1 LKCAMPL
8 KTRRSCFAF
17 DAPTDY
23 LSCTPPFVAGIGLA
37 GSVNMRYC
45 AAFNSATVRRS
56 VAADTEKPAD
66 QSGPNAK
73 IGLGPLRSIWATIR
87 SVSIFQGIQPLSEI
101 VWSRDI
107 VAGLELAATALPQAL
122 GYTRIAGMPVVTGLY
137 ALLIAPIAF
146 AIFGSS
152 RFLVVAADSATAAIV
167 AGGLTYLAP
176 IGTPKYVA
184 LAGLVAL
191 LTALML
197 ILARIV
203 RFGFLA
209 DFLSQTVLVGFLAG
223 VGCQVGIAVLADML
237 GIPNHPGTTFV
248 KVLAIA
254 KELARTH
261 APTLIVSVIV
271 VAGSLLLAKVAP
283 RFPTPLVFIL
293 GFTGAS
299 AVWKFADYGIST
311 IGRFSGGIPH
321 FAWPDVGWADVEPT
335 LAIAA
340 SCFLMVLT
348 QSAATARVY
357 ALRHRQ
363 ELSENSD
370 LIGLSVANAA
380 SALSGAFVVNGS
392 PTQTAMAESAGARS
406 QIAPMTTA
414 AIAAV
419 VLLFFTEPLQFLPNC
434 VLASLIFVVALRL
447 IDVSA
452 LQAIRRESPGE
463 FLLAVA
469 TTLIVL
475 FLGIEEGIISAMV
488 MSLLRIIRHSYHPQ
502 TAVLR
507 EGRRDEWIP
516 VAAAAQSTTGI
527 IVYRFDAALFYA
539 NASYFVHQIRMLVKP
554 PTKRVSTL
562 IVDASAIPNI
572 DYTASRVVR
581 ALLDELLERGIT
593 CRFANVQSGLRADL
607 DRHHLTD
614 VLGSS
619 NIYNSLSEALE
630 GNSRTA

>member
-1 LKCAMPL
+1 
-8 KTRRSCFAF
+8 
-17 DAPTDY
+17 
-23 LSCTPPFVAGIGLA
+23 VAL
-37 GSVNMRYC
+37 
-45 AAFNSATVRRS
+45 
-56 VAADTEKPAD
+56 DTEKPAD
-66 QSGPNAK
+66 QSGPNDN
-73 IGLGPLRSIWATIR
+73 GFELRSLAAMIS
-87 SVSIFQGIQPLSEI
+87 SVSIFKGIRPLSRI

-122 GYTRIAGMPVVTGLY
+122 AYAKIAGMPVMTGLY
-137 ALLIAPIAF
+137 SLFLAPIAF

-152 RFLVVAADSATAAIV
+152 RFLVVAADSATAAIL

-197 ILARIV
+197 LVARIIG
-203 RFGFLA
+203 FGFLA

-223 VGCQVGIAVLADML
+223 VGCQVGIAVLGDML
-237 GIPNHPGTTFV
+237 GISNHSGTTSV
-248 KVLAIA
+248 KVLVIA
-254 KELARTH
+254 EELPQIH
-261 APTLIVSVIV
+261 GPTLLVSLVV
-271 VAGSLLLAKVAP
+271 VAGSLILAKRAP
-283 RFPTPLVFIL
+283 RFPTPLVFVL

-299 AVWKFADYGIST
+299 AAWKFADHGIST

-321 FAWPDVGWADVEPT
+321 FAWPNFGWADIEPT

-340 SCFLMVLT
+340 SCFLIVLT
-348 QSAATARVY
+348 QSAATARIY
-357 ALRHRQ
+357 AFRHRQ
-363 ELSENSD
+363 ESSENSD
-370 LIGLSVANAA
+370 LVGLSAANAA
-380 SALSGAFVVNGS
+380 AALSGAFVVNGS
-392 PTQTAMAESAGARS
+392 PTQTAMAEGAGARS
-406 QIAPMTTA
+406 QLAPMTTA
-414 AIAAV
+414 AIAAL
-419 VLLFFTEPLQFLPNC
+419 VLLFFMQPLQYLPNC

-447 IDVSA
+447 IDVRG

-475 FLGIEEGIISAMV
+475 FIGVEEGIVAAMV

-516 VAAAAQSTTGI
+516 VAAAAKSTTGI
-527 IVYRFDAALFYA
+527 VVYQFEAALFYA
-539 NASYFVHQIRMLVKP
+539 NAGYFVHQITMLVKSATNP
-554 PTKRVSTL
+554 VLTL
-562 IVDASAIPNI
+562 IVDARAITNI

-581 ALLDELLERGIT
+581 ALLEELIERGIT

-607 DRHHLTD
+607 NRHHLTD

-619 NIYNSLSEALE
+619 NIFENLPEALE
-630 GNSRTA
+630 GKSATA